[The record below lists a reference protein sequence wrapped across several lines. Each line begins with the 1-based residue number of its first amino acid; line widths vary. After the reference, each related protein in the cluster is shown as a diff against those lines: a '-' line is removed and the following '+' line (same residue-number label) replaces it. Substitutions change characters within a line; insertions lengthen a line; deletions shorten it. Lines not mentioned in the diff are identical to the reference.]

1 MSATQT
7 PNLVLVPGTP
17 QTRLSDGRTTIVHV
31 VGARPNFVKMAPVI
45 EALDRRRVFRQ
56 VVVHTGQHYDSKMSD
71 NVLADLD
78 FPEVDIFLGVG
89 SGTHGVQTAK
99 VLSAFEKVLLDVQPD
114 VVCVAGDV
122 NSTLACALAA
132 SKLGIAIAH
141 VEAGLRSF
149 DWSMPEEVNRVLT
162 DRLSDILFAHSP
174 EATDNL
180 KAEGICPGKVYNV
193 GNTMIDSLRR
203 AEKRANELKAWESVG
218 MTERSYILVTLHRPS
233 NVDDPARLQG
243 IVGGLVDLA
252 VHAPVV
258 FPIHPRTR
266 ARLAEDGGLARLEEA
281 GVACIEPVAYLE
293 FLSLQAGAGAI
304 VTDSGGVQEEASALG
319 VSCFTFRP
327 NTERPITLTHGTNV
341 LLGEDPA
348 EIAEVRPSPHPPTP
362 CAIPLWDGHAGDR
375 VADVL
380 VANYVL
386 SAGNVSSGR
395 V

>member
-7 PNLVLVPGTP
+7 PNLVLVPGTSP
-17 QTRLSDGRTTIVHV
+17 NRLSDGRTTIVHV

-71 NVLADLD
+71 RVLADLD
-78 FPEVDIFLGVG
+78 FPDVDIFLGVG

-99 VLSAFEKVLLDVQPD
+99 VLSEFEKVLIDVEPD

-203 AEKRANELKAWESVG
+203 AEKRARELQAWESVG
-218 MTERSYILVTLHRPS
+218 MSERSYILVTLHRPS
-233 NVDDPARLQG
+233 NVDDPARLQA
-243 IVGGLVDLA
+243 IVGGLVGLA
-252 VHAPVV
+252 KHAPVV

-266 ARLAEDGGLARLEEA
+266 ARLAEDGGLASLEEA
-281 GVACIEPVAYLE
+281 GVACIEPVPYLE

-362 CAIPLWDGHAGDR
+362 CAIPLWDGHAGER

-386 SAGNVSSGR
+386 SAGDVASAR

>member
-1 MSATQT
+1 MSVTQP
-7 PNLVLVPGTP
+7 PNLVLVPGTAQP
-17 QTRLSDGRTTIVHV
+17 RVSDGRTSIVHV

-45 EALDRRRVFRQ
+45 EALDRRGVFHQ
-56 VVVHTGQHYDSKMSD
+56 TVVHTGQHYDSKMSD
-71 NVLADLD
+71 SVLADLD
-78 FPEVDIFLGVG
+78 FPPVDVFLGVG

-99 VLSAFEKVLLDVQPD
+99 VLSAFEKVLIDLDPD
-114 VVCVAGDV
+114 VVVVAGDV

-162 DRLSDILFAHSP
+162 DRLADILFAHSP

-203 AEKRANELKAWESVG
+203 AEKRARELEAWKSIG
-218 MTERSYILVTLHRPS
+218 FSERSYILVTLHRPS
-233 NVDDPARLQG
+233 NVDDPARLQA
-243 IVGGLVDLA
+243 IVGGLVGLA
-252 VHAPVV
+252 KHSPVV

-266 ARLAEDGGLARLEEA
+266 ARLAEDGGLALLEEA
-281 GVACIEPVAYLE
+281 GVACIEPVPYLE

-319 VSCFTFRP
+319 VSCYTFRP

-386 SAGNVSSGR
+386 TAGDIASSR
-395 V
+395 L